1 MSRVKDLAWP
11 SRMPD
16 DEWAEVVQ
24 GIPTKDEPFV
34 NKYRDGREALIAQEK
49 KQRSGKGG
57 FFLPGAVLN

>member
-24 GIPTKDEPFV
+24 GIPAKDEPFV

-57 FFLPGAVLN
+57 FFSQELF

>member
-1 MSRVKDLAWP
+1 
-11 SRMPD
+11 MPD